1 MWGMARSYQW
11 YVMCATNTLLLLCQG
26 TCLVRQCR
34 ASESFTSGILIAWR
48 VSCGDADC
56 AGWHHWFF
64 WGLQGGWKDF
74 FFFFLSPVDAL
85 AVCSNNHTLALSGPE
100 LNCALLQV
108 NTLTQSYGVAFLP
121 FLCFSVSVLFLSLSS
136 FYKANRTWVMKCWGD
151 PPSDVLAFTL
161 TARKS
166 LVNSFSF
173 SDAICQQVNLLCF

>member
-1 MWGMARSYQW
+1 MPCEAMQPQRELYLRHPDSVACVLWRCW
-11 YVMCATNTLLLLCQG
+11 LRRLTPLVLL
-26 TCLVRQCR
+26 
-34 ASESFTSGILIAWR
+34 R
-48 VSCGDADC
+48 VTR
-56 AGWHHWFF
+56 WVKR
-64 WGLQGGWKDF
+64 L

-108 NTLTQSYGVAFLP
+108 NTLTRSYGVAFLP